1 MPDYFPRGDGDKLNW
16 LNNYNMKI
24 GANGAVVGLTP
35 AEISAIQTKIG
46 AYLSQ
51 FNGLLQQKNA
61 LQATTAA
68 TRLAEKNLVAD
79 VRKQV
84 GRLKTHTGYTQPIGE
99 DLDVIGEEEAF
110 DPDAFKPKLTATVFP
125 GTVRLEFVKGPTDG
139 ININCRLKGQAA
151 WKFVSRDTNSPYEDH
166 PPLAQPGVPEAREYC
181 ARAVLGD
188 QEIGQMSDIVSV
200 TYAG

>member
-16 LNNYNMKI
+16 LNNYNTKI

-84 GRLKTHTGYTQPIGE
+84 GRLKTHAGYTQPIGE
-99 DLDVIGEEEAF
+99 DLDVIGEDEAF
-110 DPDAFKPKLTATVFP
+110 DPDTFKPKLTATVLRVP
-125 GTVRLEFVKGPTDG
+125 DASTS
-139 ININCRLKGQAA
+139 A
-151 WKFVSRDTNSPYEDH
+151 SRDPIASNKLSAIRT
-166 PPLAQPGVPEAREYC
+166 PGVAVFASTAHIRSENSGC
-181 ARAVLGD
+181 AFNPVPSAVPPIGNSSRWMRADL
-188 QEIGQMSDIVSV
+188 IR
-200 TYAG
+200 TTP